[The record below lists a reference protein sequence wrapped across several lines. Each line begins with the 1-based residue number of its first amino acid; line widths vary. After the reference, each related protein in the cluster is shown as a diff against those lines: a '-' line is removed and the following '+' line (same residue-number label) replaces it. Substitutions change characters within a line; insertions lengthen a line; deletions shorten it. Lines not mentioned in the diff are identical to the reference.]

1 MSAAKSSTSSFA
13 PLAQPVFAVLWA
25 ATVLGNTGSFMR
37 DVASS
42 WLMTDLSA
50 SPAAVAMVQAA
61 GTLPIFLLAIPAGVL
76 TDILDR
82 RKFLIAI
89 QLLLASVS
97 VSLMVLAHTGM
108 LSVSALIGLTFL
120 GGIGAA
126 LMGPTWQAIVPEL
139 VKREDIKSA
148 VALNSLGINIARSIG
163 PAVGGILLAAFGAA
177 VTYGADVASY
187 FIVIAAL
194 LWWPRAKNANDALA
208 EGFFGAFRAGLRYT
222 RASRPLHVVLLRAA
236 IFFAFASA
244 VWALL
249 PLVARQLL
257 GGDAS
262 FYGILLGAVGAGA
275 IGGALIMPKLRARF
289 DADAL
294 LLGAAL
300 ITALVMAGLSFAPPQ
315 WLAIIILLFLGGAWI
330 TALTTLNG
338 TAQAVLPNWVRGR
351 GLAVYLTVFNGAMTA
366 GSLGWGAVGE
376 AAGVPGTLLI
386 GAAGLFVA
394 GLVMYRLK
402 LPTGDADM
410 VPSNHWPEPLI
421 AEPVAHDRGPVLI
434 LIEYNVE
441 KHHRSAFLHALD
453 ELSQERRRDGAYGW
467 GVTED
472 SADPQ
477 KIVEWFMVESWAEH
491 LRQHKR
497 VSNADADLQGKVLA
511 YHSGLERPVV
521 RHFLTIN
528 RPGKA

>member
-315 WLAIIILLFLGGAWI
+315 WLALIILLFLGGAWI

-394 GLVMYRLK
+394 GLVMHRLK

>member
-315 WLAIIILLFLGGAWI
+315 WLALIILLFLGGAWI

-394 GLVMYRLK
+394 GLVMHRLK

-441 KHHRSAFLHALD
+441 KHHRSAFLRALD

>member
-236 IFFAFASA
+236 IFFVFASA

-315 WLAIIILLFLGGAWI
+315 WLALIILLFLGGAWI

-394 GLVMYRLK
+394 GLVMHRLK